1 MKPISLFSWLYDV
14 ILDARGIRFVLLRVW
29 TIHLLKIENIESITE
44 INQASFGSLNA
55 YNFKNRLFARSYL
68 IKTKRGW
75 FARKILITPKDPD
88 EFLVW
93 SRGKGLVW
101 GFRRINFL
109 KAKSVM
115 LSTFLKLMLSHA
127 WYETNAISI
136 RNYSRLYS
144 LVCSLPTQL
153 PPSRRDDART
163 WRLCR
168 SFLHQPLGNPV
179 SASDRKNIQKI

>member
-93 SRGKGLVW
+93 SRGKGLV
-101 GFRRINFL
+101 
-109 KAKSVM
+109 
-115 LSTFLKLMLSHA
+115 
-127 WYETNAISI
+127 
-136 RNYSRLYS
+136 
-144 LVCSLPTQL
+144 
-153 PPSRRDDART
+153 
-163 WRLCR
+163 
-168 SFLHQPLGNPV
+168 
-179 SASDRKNIQKI
+179 